1 MGGRSRKLTKTLHIL
16 VSSRVAKEVLVTRD
30 LAKSTLERLQRK
42 LETEEERLAEI
53 VEEYDKVFAEVN
65 MGSTSAEHSADPNS
79 ADGGSLALELEMDLS
94 VLENA
99 RRLLSKVRAAKKRME
114 DGTYGVCV
122 VSGEAIPVERLEA
135 LPYAA
140 TRVEY
145 ADQA

>member
-1 MGGRSRKLTKTLHIL
+1 M
-16 VSSRVAKEVLVTRD
+16 TRD
-30 LAKSTLERLQRK
+30 LAKSTLDRLRRK
-42 LETEEERLAEI
+42 LDAEEERLADI
-53 VEEYDKVFAEVN
+53 VEEYDKVFTEVN

-99 RRLLSKVRAAKKRME
+99 KELLSKVRAAQRRME
-114 DGTYGVCV
+114 KGTYGVCV
-122 VSGEAIPVERLEA
+122 VSGKNIPVERLEA
-135 LPYAA
+135 LPYAT

>member
-1 MGGRSRKLTKTLHIL
+1 MP
-16 VSSRVAKEVLVTRD
+16 RD
-30 LAKSTLERLQRK
+30 LAKSTLDRLRRK
-42 LETEEERLAEI
+42 LDEEESRLVDVI
-53 VEEYDKVFAEVN
+53 EEYDKVFTEVN

-99 RRLLSKVRAAKKRME
+99 KELLAKVQAAKKRME
-114 DGTYGVCV
+114 RGTYGVCAI
-122 VSGEAIPVERLEA
+122 SGKNIPVERLEA

>member
-1 MGGRSRKLTKTLHIL
+1 M
-16 VSSRVAKEVLVTRD
+16 TRD

-53 VEEYDKVFAEVN
+53 VEEYDKVFTEVN

-114 DGTYGVCV
+114 DGTYGVCT
-122 VSGEAIPVERLEA
+122 VSGKAIPVERLEA

>member
-1 MGGRSRKLTKTLHIL
+1 M
-16 VSSRVAKEVLVTRD
+16 TRD
-30 LAKSTLERLQRK
+30 LAKSTLERLRRK
-42 LETEEERLAEI
+42 LDVEEGRLVAVI
-53 VEEYDKVFAEVN
+53 EEYDKVFTEAM

-99 RRLLSKVRAAKKRME
+99 KELLSKVKAAQKRME
-114 DGTYGVCV
+114 KGTYGVCII
-122 VSGEAIPVERLEA
+122 SGKNIPVERLEA
-135 LPYAA
+135 LPYAT